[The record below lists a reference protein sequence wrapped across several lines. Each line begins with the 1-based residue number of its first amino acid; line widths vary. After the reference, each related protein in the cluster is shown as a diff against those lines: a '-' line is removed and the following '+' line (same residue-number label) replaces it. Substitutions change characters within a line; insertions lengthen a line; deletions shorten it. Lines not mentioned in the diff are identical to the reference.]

1 MMKKTLVALAAVAVT
16 GGAFAQSVMT
26 GSIGYGYVQSISNAG
41 VVTGGMG
48 TAAANIS
55 FAVTE
60 DLGDGMSLSG
70 SFGFDG
76 GYEGKA
82 VAGQDVKLGLKTAS
96 GVAVNFYSGVAS
108 HYLAGGLAGA
118 GAAFDYGLDGLVVSS
133 ASGADSVS
141 VSMPVMTGVTL
152 SVTHAEPAASSYGAG
167 AASANTQRYNSVNV
181 AYAAGA
187 LAANVSYRSYDG
199 QVAGST
205 ASAAQKVRASASY
218 DLGVA
223 KIGAGMDTTT
233 YVPGNVYTESLV
245 GVTVPLGKLTLGA
258 QFGQV
263 GTTGYATNS
272 DQTGSIVGAMYTLS
286 KRTYMT
292 AQYYSYTGSIKG
304 STGAVTSGTQN
315 ATGSIFTIYNS
326 F

>member
-16 GGAFAQSVMT
+16 GGAFAQAVMT
-26 GSIGYGYVQSISNAG
+26 GSIGYGYVQATSNAG

-60 DLGDGMSLSG
+60 DLGNGTSLSG

-82 VAGQDVKLGLKTAS
+82 ATAQDYKLGLKTAS
-96 GVAVNFYSGVAS
+96 GVGVNIYSGTAS
-108 HYLAGGLAGA
+108 AYLAGGVAGA
-118 GAAFDYGLDGLVVSS
+118 GSNFDYGLDGLVLGSASS
-133 ASGADSVS
+133 AESVS
-141 VSMPVMTGVTL
+141 LSMPVMTGVTL
-152 SVTHAEPAASSYGAG
+152 SVTHAEPAASGYGTG
-167 AASANTQRYNSVNV
+167 AASANTQRYNVVNV

-187 LAANVSYRSYDG
+187 LAANASYRSYDG
-199 QVAGST
+199 QLSST
-205 ASAAQKVRASASY
+205 TSSAAQKTRASASY
-218 DLGVA
+218 DLGVM
-223 KIGAGMDTTT
+223 KIGAGIDSTT
-233 YVPGNVYTESLV
+233 YTAGNVYTESLA
-245 GVTVPLGKLTLGA
+245 GITVPLGSLTLGA

-263 GTTGYATNS
+263 GTTGYDTNS
-272 DQTGSIVGAMYTLS
+272 DQTGSIFGAQYNLS

-292 AQYYSYTGSIKG
+292 AQYYTYTGSIKG
-304 STGAVTSGTQN
+304 STGVVTSGTQN
-315 ATGSIFTIYNS
+315 ATGAVFTIYNS

>member
-26 GSIGYGYVQSISNAG
+26 GSLGFGYVSTTSNAG
-41 VVTGGMG
+41 VVTSGMG
-48 TAAANIS
+48 TSDADI
-55 FAVTE
+55 FLGVTE

-70 SFGFDG
+70 SFGFNG
-76 GYEGKA
+76 GYEGA
-82 VAGQDVKLGLKTAS
+82 TVTGQDVKLGLKTAS

-108 HYLAGGLAGA
+108 HYLAGGVASAGS
-118 GAAFDYGLDGLVVSS
+118 AFDYGLDSLVLAA
-133 ASGADSVS
+133 ASGADSIS
-141 VSMPVMTGVTL
+141 VSMPVMAGVTL
-152 SVTHAEPAASSYGAG
+152 SVTHAEPAASSYGTG
-167 AASANTQRYNSVNV
+167 AAGLGTQRYNIANV

-205 ASAAQKVRASASY
+205 SSASQKVRASASY
-218 DLGVA
+218 DLGLA
-223 KIGAGMDTTT
+223 KIGAGIDSTT

-263 GTTGYATNS
+263 GTTGYSTNS
-272 DQTGSIVGAMYTLS
+272 DQTGALYGAKYDLS

-315 ATGSIFTIYNS
+315 ATGTIFTIYNT

>member
-16 GGAFAQSVMT
+16 GGAFAQAVMT
-26 GSIGYGYVQSISNAG
+26 GSLGYGYVTTTSNAG

-48 TAAANIS
+48 TADADI
-55 FAVTE
+55 FIAVTE

-96 GVAVNFYSGVAS
+96 GVAVNFYSGTAS
-108 HYLAGGLAGA
+108 HYLAGGVAGA
-118 GAAFDYGLDGLVVSS
+118 GAAFDYGLDGLVLSS
-133 ASGADSVS
+133 ASGADSIS

-167 AASANTQRYNSVNV
+167 AASANAQRYNIVNV

-187 LAANVSYRSYDG
+187 LAANASYRSYDG
-199 QVAGST
+199 QLAGST
-205 ASAAQKVRASASY
+205 ISAAQKTRASASY

-223 KIGAGMDTTT
+223 KIGAGIDSTT
-233 YVPGNVYTESLV
+233 YVYGNVYSESIV

-258 QFGQV
+258 QFGQM
-263 GTTGYATNS
+263 GTTGYATNY
-272 DQTGSIVGAMYTLS
+272 DQTGSIFGAKYDLS

-292 AQYYSYTGSIKG
+292 AQYYTYTGSFKG
-304 STGAVTSGTQN
+304 STGVSTSGTQN
-315 ATGSIFTIYNS
+315 ATGAIFTIYNTI
-326 F
+326 